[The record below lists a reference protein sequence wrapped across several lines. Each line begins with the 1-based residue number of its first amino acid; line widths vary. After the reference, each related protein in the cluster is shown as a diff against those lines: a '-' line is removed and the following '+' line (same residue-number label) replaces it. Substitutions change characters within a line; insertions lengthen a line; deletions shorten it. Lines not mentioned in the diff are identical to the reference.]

1 MRQPIL
7 LSSSNEVKGS
17 TPECEQL
24 HACLQA
30 AAAPAPSANVAA
42 QAPSPV
48 ASAVASLAARV
59 DSGQA
64 SPALVAQLQ
73 EAQTLLD
80 IALLVR

>member
-1 MRQPIL
+1 M
-7 LSSSNEVKGS
+7 
-17 TPECEQL
+17 
-24 HACLQA
+24 QA

-73 EAQTLLD
+73 ETQTLLD
-80 IALLVR
+80 IALLVRQALYEHP